1 MSEILA
7 RDRICFGSDPGSFR
21 WWWAS
26 RFRCLGSACSQRK
39 QDPEDQSAN
48 QVDTSASGR
57 RHKLGPTRRAPQG
70 MPLRLRSW
78 RRGKC
83 RLPLQVLPEPSYRVR
98 DRQYEDHRI
107 QEQDLRA
114 TNRCIPLSPGTW
126 FVRLCKARSAGHD
139 HLDARYP
146 IVFQDD
152 SRLRLDRGSSRERPR
167 SRRPNPGSGL
177 TDWSGLPP
185 LRIQARHSTGMPGAP
200 RQGLTSISLQFFCL
214 AVEFTCG
221 RLHSVF
227 VRYGQQRG

>member
-114 TNRCIPLSPGTW
+114 ANRCIPLSPGTW
-126 FVRLCKARSAGHD
+126 IVRRCKARSAGHN
-139 HLDARYP
+139 HLDALRRSLSNRVTGRFP
-146 IVFQDD
+146 ALTRPWVVARTATLAPAEP
-152 SRLRLDRGSSRERPR
+152 RLGLDRLERPAPIARTGKTFHWNAGCSQTGVDQYFFAVLLPR
-167 SRRPNPGSGL
+167 S
-177 TDWSGLPP
+177 
-185 LRIQARHSTGMPGAP
+185 
-200 RQGLTSISLQFFCL
+200 
-214 AVEFTCG
+214 
-221 RLHSVF
+221 
-227 VRYGQQRG
+227 